1 MDTIIKLLP
10 AALGVLGTLFLIL
23 DSGAKLGKYG
33 VLGISLIYW
42 GFTAY
47 AAEVCYEAESEPLIG
62 VIAAAAVLVVGLI
75 PYVLAMRLIR
85 RKGA

>member
-1 MDTIIKLLP
+1 MAIIIKLLP

-23 DSGAKLGKYG
+23 DSRVKLGKYG

-47 AAEVCYEAESEPLIG
+47 AAELCYEVKSEPLVG
-62 VIAAAAVLVVGLI
+62 ALAAAAVLVIGLI
-75 PYVLAMRLIR
+75 PFLWAMRIMK